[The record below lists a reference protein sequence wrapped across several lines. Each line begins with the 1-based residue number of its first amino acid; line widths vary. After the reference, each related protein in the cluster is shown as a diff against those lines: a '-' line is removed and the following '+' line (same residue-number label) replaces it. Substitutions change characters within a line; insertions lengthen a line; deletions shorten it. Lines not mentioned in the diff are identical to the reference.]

1 MVSRRALVCGTASLA
16 LAGIMGLT
24 GCEGGSD
31 GLEGK
36 TLYCAPAWNP
46 EKMQSVTFLDGEN
59 CRYVGEQELSGT
71 WSKDDDAVVIAFPG
85 YASMTLKKAEGEE
98 SYTQSGWEDL
108 GERYFPTEEEAIEYR
123 DEFLAGCDER
133 VAELLESTTWRLDV
147 DDRVRKAEE
156 TITFK
161 DGKGT
166 FTKGEYDKSLRFNE
180 VPDDGAWI
188 ARDHSGEYTVEVDLF
203 TASRIGSS
211 MAPRY
216 AGTLVLGG
224 DPVPFALHIY
234 KNSPSIELDATIR
247 FTDVKAFQ
255 E

>member
-1 MVSRRALVCGTASLA
+1 
-16 LAGIMGLT
+16 
-24 GCEGGSD
+24 
-31 GLEGK
+31 
-36 TLYCAPAWNP
+36 
-46 EKMQSVTFLDGEN
+46 MQSVTFLDGEN
-59 CRYVGEQELSGT
+59 CHYVGEQELSGT

-85 YASMTLKKAEGEE
+85 YESMTLKKAEGEE

-161 DGKGT
+161 DGEGT

-203 TASRIGSS
+203 TASRVGSS

-216 AGTLVLGG
+216 AGGRYGVGRRSRAVRLAHLQEQPIDRAGCNHSVHRREG
-224 DPVPFALHIY
+224 VPGIGAFAIC
-234 KNSPSIELDATIR
+234 A
-247 FTDVKAFQ
+247 
-255 E
+255 